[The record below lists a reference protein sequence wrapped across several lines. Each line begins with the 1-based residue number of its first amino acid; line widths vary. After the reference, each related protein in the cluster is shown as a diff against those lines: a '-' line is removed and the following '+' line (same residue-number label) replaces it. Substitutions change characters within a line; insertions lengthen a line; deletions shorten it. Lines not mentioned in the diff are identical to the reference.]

1 MTSVVLLFKE
11 PYATEVFEPL
21 RSEIPQLE
29 IVGIESNLE
38 GAVGAISAH
47 CPRAIV
53 IGPSFL
59 VSIDEL
65 LSSISPIMKPIVV
78 LMTLET
84 NPSLVADALSRGVDH
99 VVAVEHGVEETL
111 LKVVSLLNSSDAP
124 KPTAGESSTASPL
137 FGLIHLRDDV
147 DRRIVELIAEGCG
160 DHEICEAVF
169 LSNQTVRNRISRI
182 LFESDARNRTHLA
195 TMYLRN
201 IYAGVSPFVHD
212 SRRRTDPT

>member
-1 MTSVVLLFKE
+1 MTSVVLVVKE
-11 PYATEVFEPL
+11 PYATEVFRHH
-21 RSEIPQLE
+21 RSEIRGMS
-29 IVGIESNLE
+29 IVAIESAVV
-38 GAVGAISAH
+38 GAVTAIAKHSPH
-47 CPRAIV
+47 GLV

-59 VSIDEL
+59 RSVTEL
-65 LSSISPIMKPIVV
+65 VAAVPQGRRPVVV
-78 LMTLET
+78 LLVLEA
-84 NPSLVADALSRGVDH
+84 NPSLVADALRQGVDH
-99 VVAVEHGVEETL
+99 VVAFEHGIEETL
-111 LKVVSLLNSSDAP
+111 VAVASLLNSSDVP
-124 KPTAGESSTASPL
+124 DPIPGESSTAPQL

-182 LFESDARNRTHLA
+182 LFDSDARNRTHLA

-212 SRRRTDPT
+212 SRRRTNPT